1 MRTNI
6 MGVLGT
12 AMFEWPYEIQDSMLA
27 LRAAEKLALR
37 FKCDVAIMDDLSV
50 LRLEDAKEKPLDIV
64 RFKG

>member
-1 MRTNI
+1 
-6 MGVLGT
+6 
-12 AMFEWPYEIQDSMLA
+12 MFEWPHEIQDSMLA

-50 LRLEDAKEKPLDIV
+50 LKLEDAKDKPLDIV